1 MITVVYDGQCQ
12 LCQNS
17 INWLSKKLTFDAL
30 TYQTAPLEKYGLT
43 LSECE
48 KQVYAIYAGKTY
60 GGVAAVI
67 FLLNARGNRT
77 ASLLLKARGNR
88 VASLLLKSSGPF
100 GSFTYKMIAA
110 NRKSVFVRTLSRL
123 IKKLT

>member
-12 LCQNS
+12 LCKNS

-30 TYQTAPLEKYGLT
+30 TYQQAPLEKYGLT

-48 KQVYAIYAGKTY
+48 KQVYAISAGKTY

-67 FLLNARGNRT
+67 FLLN
-77 ASLLLKARGNR
+77 ARGNR

-100 GSFTYKMIAA
+100 GSFTYKLIAA

>member
-1 MITVVYDGQCQ
+1 VITVVYDGQCQ
-12 LCQNS
+12 LCKNS

-30 TYQTAPLEKYGLT
+30 TYQQAPLEKYGLT

-48 KQVYAIYAGKTY
+48 KQVYAISAGKTY

-67 FLLNARGNRT
+67 FLLN
-77 ASLLLKARGNR
+77 ARGNR

-100 GSFTYKMIAA
+100 GSFTYKLIAA

>member
-1 MITVVYDGQCQ
+1 MITVIYDGQCQ

-17 INWLSKKLTFDAL
+17 IDWLSKKLTFDAL
-30 TYQTAPLEKYGLT
+30 TYQAAPLEKFGLT
-43 LSECE
+43 LTECE
-48 KQVYAIYAGKTY
+48 KQVYALSADEKY

-67 FLLNARGNRT
+67 FLLYARGNRI
-77 ASLLLKARGNR
+77 ASILLKI
-88 VASLLLKSSGPF
+88 SGPL

-110 NRKSVFVRTLSRL
+110 NRKSVFVRALSRL

>member
-1 MITVVYDGQCQ
+1 MITVIYDGQCQ

-17 INWLSKKLTFDAL
+17 IDWLSKKLTFNAL
-30 TYQTAPLEKYGLT
+30 AYQAAPLEKFGLT
-43 LSECE
+43 LTQCE
-48 KQVYAIYAGKTY
+48 KQVYALSAGETY
-60 GGVAAVI
+60 GGVAAVT
-67 FLLNARGNRT
+67 F
-77 ASLLLKARGNR
+77 LLKARGNR
-88 VASLLLKSSGPF
+88 VASFFLKISGPF

>member
-1 MITVVYDGQCQ
+1 MITVIYDGQCQ

-17 INWLSKKLTFDAL
+17 IDWLTKKLTFDAL

-48 KQVYAIYAGKTY
+48 KQVYAISAGKTY

-67 FLLNARGNRT
+67 F
-77 ASLLLKARGNR
+77 LLKARGNR